1 MKRSNK
7 FSTVLVLLIVFLVAS
22 KAFAV
27 DPNSPSKA
35 ENASVNIYSN
45 LSDEQFDQFE
55 TNLLAGMKSKNS
67 GLQTSCA
74 YRLGELKSDKAMIPL
89 LKLVTNGETEEER
102 IIAGL
107 SLYKIESNIGMYR
120 LKWLAENDESE
131 LARKVFKRIY
141 AKYVSDHYSFEE
153 L

>member
-1 MKRSNK
+1 
-7 FSTVLVLLIVFLVAS
+7 LIAILVAS
-22 KAFAV
+22 GAFAA
-27 DPNSPSKA
+27 DPNSPAKS
-35 ENASVNIYSN
+35 ENASTNIYSN
-45 LSDEQFDQFE
+45 LSNELFDKFE
-55 TNLLAGMKSKNS
+55 TNLLVGINSKNS

-74 YRLGELKSDKAMIPL
+74 YLLGEIKSDKAMIPL
-89 LKLVTNGETEEER
+89 LRLATNGKTEEGR

-107 SLYKIESNIGMYR
+107 SLYKIKSDIGMYR

>member
-1 MKRSNK
+1 MRRSNK
-7 FSTVLVLLIVFLVAS
+7 FNIVLFLMIAFLLAS

-27 DPNSPSKA
+27 DPGSLVKS
-35 ENASVNIYSN
+35 ENANTNIYAI
-45 LSDEQFDQFE
+45 LSDEQFDVFE
-55 TNLLAGMKSKNS
+55 DNLLVGLKSNNA

-74 YRLGELKSDKAMIPL
+74 YQLGEMKSDKAMIPL
-89 LKLVTNGETEEER
+89 LRLATNGKTEESR

-107 SLYKIESNIGMYR
+107 SLYKIKSNIGMYR
-120 LKWLAENDESE
+120 LKWLSENDESE

-141 AKYVSDHYSFEE
+141 TIYVSDHYTFEE